1 MASDPGKPGSKDYIR
16 PIGVGWWLQRRRY
29 TLYMIRE
36 TTCVA
41 VGGYTLF
48 LLLLVSLAGDEA
60 AFSALVDRLS
70 SPLSVVLHL
79 IALLLLIYHAVTF
92 IQAGPKAI
100 VLYRGDERVPPRLI
114 VGALYAAWLGV
125 SLVIAWFAMGA

>member
-1 MASDPGKPGSKDYIR
+1 MASDPRKPGSKDFIR
-16 PIGVGWWLQRRRY
+16 PIGLGWWLTRRRY

-36 TTCVA
+36 ATCVA

-48 LLLLVSLAGDEA
+48 LLFLVSRAGDEA

-100 VLYRGDERVPPRLI
+100 VLYRGDEKVNPKLI
-114 VGALYAAWLGV
+114 VAALYAAWLGA
-125 SLVIAWFAMGA
+125 SLVIAWFALGS

>member
-1 MASDPGKPGSKDYIR
+1 MASDSVKGPSTDYIR
-16 PIGVGWWLQRRRY
+16 PMGVGWWLKRRRY

-36 TTCVA
+36 ATCVA
-41 VGGYTLF
+41 VGGYAFF
-48 LLLLVSLAGDEA
+48 LLLLVSRAGNEA

-70 SPLSVVLHL
+70 SPLSVVLHVL
-79 IALLLLIYHAVTF
+79 ALLLLIYHAVTF

-100 VLYRGDERVPPRLI
+100 VLYRGDERVSPKLI
-114 VGALYAAWLGV
+114 VSALYAAWLGV